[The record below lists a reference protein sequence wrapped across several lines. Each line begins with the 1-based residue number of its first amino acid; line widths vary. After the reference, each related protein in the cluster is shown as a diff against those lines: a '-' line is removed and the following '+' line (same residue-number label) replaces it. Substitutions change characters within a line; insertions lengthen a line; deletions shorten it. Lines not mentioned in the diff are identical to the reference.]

1 MIMKWKQEYSSLTDY
16 IANHAEIVIN
26 PTEISIPQVFRDE
39 FYRRFDNLRR
49 AVVDANSTSL
59 TVDIDSLS
67 DNFIKIEKEIVDL
80 LGLEGISMPMDLHTF
95 VHNPKDG
102 LMRILYTRSFDLLQ
116 GKITVEAFEEQAGVD
131 LRTVGA
137 ELFRLGYEQWA
148 ALVLIKLLDP
158 DEGFFVDLDEDYK
171 PCLAELKTIA
181 FGRQAHHPTLRIP
194 EFVLHSRKLNKYV
207 AVKMVLESEIETFVQ
222 PFKPA
227 VKPKKKT
234 GDTSFALDSR
244 AMLLSFM
251 DTPKDIPIIADIYE
265 LTRTS
270 PDWMMEYISGSEL
283 GDPGALERVNQNV
296 RALNPKLGM
305 CLVIIDG
312 DTEARPDAFPDAIR
326 PISIGFDQSR
336 LQSVIDTFPVG

>member
-1 MIMKWKQEYSSLTDY
+1 MKWKQEYSALTDY

-39 FYRRFDNLRR
+39 FYRRFDDLRS
-49 AVVDANSTSL
+49 AFVDAHLSSL
-59 TVDIDSLS
+59 TIDFNSLC
-67 DNFIKIEKEIVDL
+67 DNYLQIEREIVEL
-80 LGLEGISMPMDLHTF
+80 LGLEGISMPVDLHTF
-95 VHNPKDG
+95 VHNPKAG
-102 LMRILYTRSFDLLQ
+102 LMRILYTRAFDLLQ
-116 GKITVEAFEEQAGVD
+116 GKSSVEAFEEQAGVQ
-131 LRTVGA
+131 LRSVAT

-148 ALVLIKLLDP
+148 ALVFIKLLDP

-207 AVKMVLESEIETFVQ
+207 AVKMVLEREIETFVQ

-227 VKPKKKT
+227 VRPKKKT

-265 LTRTS
+265 LKRTS

-283 GDPGALERVNQNV
+283 SDPGALERVNQNV
-296 RALNPKLGM
+296 RAMNPKLGM
-305 CLVIIDG
+305 CLVIVG
-312 DTEARPDAFPDAIR
+312 SNTEARPEALLDGIR
-326 PISIGFDQSR
+326 PIYVGFDQSR
-336 LQSVIDTFPVG
+336 LQSVIDTFTVG

>member
-1 MIMKWKQEYSSLTDY
+1 MKWKQEYSALTNY

-39 FYRRFDNLRR
+39 FYRRFDDLRR
-49 AVVDANSTSL
+49 EVVDAHSASL
-59 TVDIDSLS
+59 TVDYDSLC
-67 DNFIKIEKEIVDL
+67 DNYLRIEKELVGM
-80 LGLEGISMPMDLHTF
+80 LGLEGISMPVDLHTF

-102 LMRILYTRSFDLLQ
+102 LMRILYTRAFDLLQ
-116 GKITVEAFEEQAGVD
+116 GKITVEAFEEQSGIE
-131 LRTVGA
+131 LRFVAT

-158 DEGFFVDLDEDYK
+158 DEGFFVDLDEDSS

-194 EFVLHSRKLNKYV
+194 EFVLHSRRLNKYV
-207 AVKMVLESEIETFVQ
+207 AVKMVLEREIETFVQ
-222 PFKPA
+222 PFKPP
-227 VKPKKKT
+227 VRPKKKT

-265 LTRTS
+265 LKRTR

-283 GDPGALERVNQNV
+283 ADPAALEHVNQNM
-296 RALNPKLGM
+296 RALNPRLGIS
-305 CLVIIDG
+305 LVIVGGGTD
-312 DTEARPDAFPDAIR
+312 ARPEGLLDGIR
-326 PISIGFDQSR
+326 PISVGFDQSR